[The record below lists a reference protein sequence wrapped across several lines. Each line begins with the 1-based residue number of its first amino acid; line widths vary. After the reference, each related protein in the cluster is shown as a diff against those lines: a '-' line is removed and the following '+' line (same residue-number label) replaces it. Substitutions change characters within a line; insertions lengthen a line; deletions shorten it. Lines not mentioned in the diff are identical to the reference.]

1 MNLMSNREIRRAEAL
16 RRIAKHLLE
25 AGLPGSG
32 LRSLAEAAG
41 VSDRMLLYYF
51 SNKNEVLTLALG
63 LLAADMAAA
72 LDHAIPASP
81 KHDFIELRHQIR
93 EAVRGSVL
101 RPFMRLW
108 LEIASRAARDEPPY
122 REFAG
127 LMADGFAAW
136 ISLRLQGAHESEAAL
151 LLATIDGIVL
161 LDAIGRGNLADVAI
175 GAARK

>member
-72 LDHAIPASP
+72 LDTAIPASP
-81 KHDFIELRHQIR
+81 KRDFIELRHQIR
-93 EAVRGSVL
+93 EAVRGSVCG
-101 RPFMRLW
+101 PSCACGSKSPPAPPATNRLTGN
-108 LEIASRAARDEPPY
+108 
-122 REFAG
+122 FAG

-136 ISLRLQGAHESEAAL
+136 ISLRLHEAHESEAAL

-161 LDAIGRGNLADVAI
+161 LDAIGRGNL
-175 GAARK
+175 G